1 MSITFGTRIPGLMVN
16 GREVN
21 APVFN
26 EHAVRAAAGLTMV
39 IGAVAFSYAYFKHD
53 YVPLQATTVVFFV
66 EFLTRVIAGIRY
78 SPLGCAASWMTRYRE
93 PDWVSA
99 KPKRF
104 AWSLALGLSSSM
116 VIITN
121 SGIRG
126 WLPRSLCL
134 VCLTL
139 MWLESVLGLCLGC
152 QLYALLVR
160 RGWKE
165 ADSEYEV
172 CADGVCQ
179 LPAARGL

>member
-1 MSITFGTRIPGLMVN
+1 
-16 GREVN
+16 
-21 APVFN
+21 
-26 EHAVRAAAGLTMV
+26 
-39 IGAVAFSYAYFKHD
+39 
-53 YVPLQATTVVFFV
+53 
-66 EFLTRVIAGIRY
+66 
-78 SPLGCAASWMTRYRE
+78 MTRYRE